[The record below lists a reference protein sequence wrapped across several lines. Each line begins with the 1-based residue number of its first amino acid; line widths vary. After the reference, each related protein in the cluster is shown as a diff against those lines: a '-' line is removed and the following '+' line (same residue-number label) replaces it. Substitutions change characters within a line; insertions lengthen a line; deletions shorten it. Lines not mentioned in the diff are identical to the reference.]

1 MSLSR
6 LAFDISLA
14 GRAPAKPARTMHAC
28 NTRQP
33 KSEFPKRARVSH
45 HSGAGRSA
53 FDHDWTQI
61 EGAAPLRQDSRVPR
75 LSTYPRASVLGYSQR
90 RRSQISAPVV
100 VSVQPAL
107 VAQPHH
113 LVDEHL
119 LLLVVE
125 ARKQRIGG
133 IGHVA
138 LVDGAVV

>member
-1 MSLSR
+1 MSSSR

-14 GRAPAKPARTMHAC
+14 GRAPAKPVRTMHAC
-28 NTRQP
+28 NTRRQ
-33 KSEFPKRARVSH
+33 KSKFPKRTRVSH

-90 RRSQISAPVV
+90 RRSQISAREA

-107 VAQPHH
+107 VAQLYH
-113 LVDEHL
+113 LIDEVL
-119 LLLVVE
+119 LLFVVE
-125 ARKQRIGG
+125 ARKQRLRGNTPGSAVAGG
-133 IGHVA
+133 G
-138 LVDGAVV
+138 G